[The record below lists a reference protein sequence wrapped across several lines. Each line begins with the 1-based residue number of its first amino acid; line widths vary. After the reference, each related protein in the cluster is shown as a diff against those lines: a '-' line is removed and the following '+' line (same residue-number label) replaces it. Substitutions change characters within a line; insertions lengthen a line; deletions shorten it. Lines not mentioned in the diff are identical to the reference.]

1 MHALSQKNANVC
13 PAVATA
19 VEQLALARLL
29 EQPVSVT
36 DGRLSVAVL
45 YITLLFVTM
54 EFRWLK
60 SDEDFVSKF
69 FIAR

>member
-1 MHALSQKNANVC
+1 MQTLPQKNANIC

-45 YITLLFVTM
+45 YVTLLFITM

-60 SDEDFVSKF
+60 SDEDFVL
-69 FIAR
+69 FIAS